1 MDRGDLHDIQVELAA
16 EAADQDTPENRTRRD
31 LLDALS
37 QVNRPLEELDDVE
50 HAACELVNGAA
61 RRIDG
66 LMKAAVAFDR
76 ARGATWEEIGARLRI
91 SKQAAWERFGP

>member
-1 MDRGDLHDIQVELAA
+1 MQVELAA

-31 LLDALS
+31 LLDALA
-37 QVNRPLEELDDVE
+37 QVNRPLEELDDVDDLE
-50 HAACELVNGAA
+50 HAACELVNGVA
-61 RRIDG
+61 RGIDG

-76 ARGATWEEIGARLRI
+76 ARGATWEEIGARLGI